1 MFKVYG
7 LNQVGYFRK
16 KKMTIEAK
24 PLFLLFLMLI
34 DCSLQVSVLDG
45 FIECLISAAGSRVVH
60 TKKRND
66 NRRKENKHDGVM
78 LWLIK

>member
-24 PLFLLFLMLI
+24 PLFLLF
-34 DCSLQVSVLDG
+34 
-45 FIECLISAAGSRVVH
+45 
-60 TKKRND
+60 
-66 NRRKENKHDGVM
+66 
-78 LWLIK
+78 

>member
-7 LNQVGYFRK
+7 LNQVGYFRE

-24 PLFLLFLMLI
+24 VFMLI

>member
-24 PLFLLFLMLI
+24 VFMLI

>member
-1 MFKVYG
+1 
-7 LNQVGYFRK
+7 
-16 KKMTIEAK
+16 
-24 PLFLLFLMLI
+24 MLI